1 MFPAF
6 TFKEDNTYSMEF
18 EVGSVLEGKVTGITK
33 FGAFVALPGG
43 KSGLV
48 HISEIAYSYVSDVK
62 DFLTEGQAVKVK
74 VINIDEN
81 GRINL
86 SIKKATPPPAQEGN
100 RGGSRPRSNGGR
112 DGRDTRD
119 TRTPRDPSSA
129 PRPGQ
134 NRSFRSNNGGAA
146 TPPPVQEKGPASF
159 EDQLKKFMQ
168 ESDSRQSDLNRY
180 NDKRSSR
187 RGNGRNRNNY

>member
-1 MFPAF
+1 
-6 TFKEDNTYSMEF
+6 MEF

-48 HISEIAYSYVSDVK
+48 HISEIAYSYVNDVK

-86 SIKKATPPPAQEGN
+86 SIKKASPPPAQEGSRSGN
-100 RGGSRPRSNGGR
+100 RVRNTGSRSDRSGDSREGRANHSPRENAGG
-112 DGRDTRD
+112 
-119 TRTPRDPSSA
+119 

-134 NRSFRSNNGGAA
+134 NRSGPRSSGGIQ

-187 RGNGRNRNNY
+187 RGNGRNRNNNY